1 MPLST
6 CDSCGGRCHSEAR
19 TCPWC
24 GKPNPVRP
32 MGALGSCLDIG
43 CAFVVI
49 GVIALVLMVM
59 NANNK

>member
-24 GKPNPVRP
+24 GKPNPVREV
-32 MGALGSCLDIG
+32 GAVEGCLNLGCGLL
-43 CAFVVI
+43 VL
-49 GVIALVLMVM
+49 GVIALVLMAM
-59 NANNK
+59 GGK